1 MSFRT
6 VWYRKLYVFT
16 EFNLKEFVLKFSL
29 LLSCLFF
36 SAFSLSALE
45 VEGFKPDESV
55 VYKKAA
61 KEDLKLHFF
70 YPEGFKKNDGKKRPA
85 IVFFFGGGWVGGS
98 PSQFYPFCKHLAEK
112 GMVAV
117 SAQYRTKKSHGTS
130 PQECVKDGKSAVRW
144 LRQNA
149 AVYGI
154 DPDMLA
160 AGGGSAGGHVAA
172 STATKTDFEEESED
186 KSVSSWPNLLVLCN
200 PVIDNGEK
208 GYGYDRVKEY
218 WQKISPLHNI
228 SKETPASIF
237 FLGSK
242 DNLIPVSTGEAWRD
256 KVKEQGK
263 LSELHVWEG
272 ATHGFFN
279 MGKAGGKYYKE
290 ILEKMD
296 AFLKLN
302 GYIK

>member
-1 MSFRT
+1 MK
-6 VWYRKLYVFT
+6 Y
-16 EFNLKEFVLKFSL
+16 
-29 LLSCLFF
+29 F
-36 SAFSLSALE
+36 SAFICVLFLVFSVSALDIK
-45 VEGFKPDESV
+45 GFKPDESV
-55 VYKKAA
+55 EYKKTA
-61 KEDLKLHFF
+61 KEALKLHFF
-70 YPEGFKKNDGKKRPA
+70 FPEGFKKNDGIKRPA

-98 PSQFYPFCKHLAEK
+98 PSQFYPFCKHLASK

-144 LRQNA
+144 LRA
-149 AVYGI
+149 HAGEYGI
-154 DPDMLA
+154 DPNKLA

-172 STATKTDFEEESED
+172 STATKTSFEEDSED

-208 GYGYDRVKEY
+208 GYGYDRVKAY

-228 SKETPASIF
+228 TKETPPSIF

-242 DNLIPVSTGEAWRD
+242 DKLIPVATGEKWDA
-256 KVKEQGK
+256 KIKEQGK
-263 LSELHVWEG
+263 MSELHVWDG
-272 ATHGFFN
+272 AGHGFFN
-279 MGKAGGKYYKE
+279 FKGKEEGGGKYYKG
-290 ILEKMD
+290 IVEKMD
-296 AFLKLN
+296 AFLKAN